1 MSKTIAVATAVN
13 TKAPRSVLLS
23 HGDGQNGEVC
33 LCVFRGGA
41 YETKNSD
48 GVTEKH
54 SSPVLKS
61 PSGRKTTIEGRF
73 YSVLFL
79 KQRHLTKLSR
89 QRQHSSSI
97 YRQIYTNG

>member
-1 MSKTIAVATAVN
+1 MSKTIAVAVAVN

-54 SSPVLKS
+54 SSPLLKS
-61 PSGRKTTIEGRF
+61 PPAVKRP
-73 YSVLFL
+73 L
-79 KQRHLTKLSR
+79 KGDFIQCCF
-89 QRQHSSSI
+89 
-97 YRQIYTNG
+97 